1 MDERDEIKEIERLL
15 EEKDYISLRSRLSE
29 AQPADTALLF
39 GEISE
44 EDLPLLFRLLP
55 KDLAA
60 ESFAFMEPDVQ
71 EQLIGVFSDKE
82 LTSVLNRLFVD
93 DMVDIIEEM
102 PANVVHRIIQNA
114 PPEKRNQVNMILRYP
129 KDSAGSIMTTEFVEL
144 KTYMTRDDVFRII
157 RSSGVTKETIYD
169 CYVTDAARRLIG
181 VLSVKD
187 LIINPDENATVGE
200 IMVDE
205 VISANAMDDQLDAV
219 NTMKKYG
226 FLALPVTDAEN
237 RLVGIVTGDD
247 ALTIIEEETTEDI
260 EIMAAVTPSEKTYFR
275 TSVFETWLS
284 RIPWLLFLMI
294 SSVFTSKILQFFE
307 GRLTANAALIAFMPV
322 IMGTAGNAGGQS
334 SATIIRALSMDEIKI
349 RFSDIF
355 RIIGKEL
362 VVAAMCGVSLAVVN
376 FLKMLAIDNVT
387 VGVAVTVSITIAFI
401 VVAAKIIGALLPIGA
416 KKIGLDPAVMA
427 SPFITTICDALSLLL
442 YFKAASLI
450 LGI

>member
-15 EEKDYISLRSRLSE
+15 EEKDYITLRSIMAD
-29 AQPADTALLF
+29 AQPADTALWF
-39 GEISE
+39 GEID
-44 EDLPLLFRLLP
+44 EDNLPLLFRLLP

-60 ESFAFMEPDVQ
+60 DCFAFMEPDVQ
-71 EQLIGVFSDKE
+71 ELLIGVFSDKE
-82 LTSVLNRLFVD
+82 LTSVLDRLFVD

-144 KTYMTRDDVFRII
+144 KTYMTREDVFRII
-157 RSSGVTKETIYD
+157 RRSGVTKETIYD
-169 CYVTDAARRLIG
+169 CYVTDSARRLIG

-200 IMVDE
+200 IMVEE

-226 FLALPVTDAEN
+226 FMALPVTDAEN

-247 ALTIIEEETTEDI
+247 AMTIIEEETTEDI
-260 EIMAAVTPSEKTYFR
+260 EIMAAITPSEKTYFR
-275 TSVFETWLS
+275 TSVFETWVS

-334 SATIIRALSMDEIKI
+334 SATIIRALSMEEIRI
-349 RFSDIF
+349 RFGDIF

-362 VVAAMCGVSLAVVN
+362 MVSVMCGVTLAVVN

-387 VGVAVTVSITIAFI
+387 AGVAVTVSVTIALI
-401 VVAAKIIGALLPIGA
+401 VVAAKIIGALLPLGA
-416 KKIGLDPAVMA
+416 KRIGLDPAVMA

-442 YFKAASLI
+442 YFKAASII

>member
-1 MDERDEIKEIERLL
+1 MDEREEIKEIERLL
-15 EEKDYISLRSRLSE
+15 EEKDYISLRKMFVD
-29 AQPADTALLF
+29 AQPADMAVLF
-39 GEISE
+39 GEIN
-44 EDLPLLFRLLP
+44 EDDVPILFRLLP
-55 KDLAA
+55 KNLAA
-60 ESFAFMEPDVQ
+60 DSFAFMEPEVQ
-71 EQLIGVFSDKE
+71 EMLIGVFSDKE
-82 LTSVLNRLFVD
+82 LTSVLDRLFVD

-144 KTYMTRDDVFRII
+144 KAYMTREDVFRII
-157 RSSGVTKETIYD
+157 RNSGVTKKTIYD

-200 IMVDE
+200 IMVEE
-205 VISANAMDDQLDAV
+205 VISASAMDDQRDAV
-219 NTMKKYG
+219 NTMMKYG

-237 RLVGIVTGDD
+237 RLIGIVTGDD
-247 ALTIIEEETTEDI
+247 AMTIIEEETTEDI
-260 EIMAAVTPSEKTYFR
+260 EIMAAITPSEKTYFR
-275 TSVFETWLS
+275 TTVMETWLS

-322 IMGTAGNAGGQS
+322 IMGTAGNAGGQA
-334 SATIIRALSMDEIKI
+334 SATIIRALSMEEIRI
-349 RFSDIF
+349 RFGDIF

-362 VVAAMCGVSLAVVN
+362 LVAAMCGVSLAIVN

-387 VGVAVTVSITIAFI
+387 VGVAVTVSVTIALI
-401 VVAAKIIGALLPIGA
+401 VVVAKIIGALLPLGA
-416 KKIGLDPAVMA
+416 KRIGLDPAVMA

>member
-1 MDERDEIKEIERLL
+1 MDEREEIKEIERLL
-15 EEKDYISLRSRLSE
+15 EEKDYISLRKMFVD
-29 AQPADTALLF
+29 AQPADMAVLF
-39 GEISE
+39 GEIN
-44 EDLPLLFRLLP
+44 EDDVPILFRLLP
-55 KDLAA
+55 KNLAA
-60 ESFAFMEPDVQ
+60 DSFAFMEPEVQ
-71 EQLIGVFSDKE
+71 EMLIGVFSDKE
-82 LTSVLNRLFVD
+82 LTSVLDRLFVD

-144 KTYMTRDDVFRII
+144 KAYMTREDVFRII
-157 RSSGVTKETIYD
+157 RNSGVTKETIYD

-200 IMVDE
+200 IMVEE
-205 VISANAMDDQLDAV
+205 VISASAMDDQRDAV
-219 NTMKKYG
+219 NTMMKYG

-237 RLVGIVTGDD
+237 RLIGIVTGDD
-247 ALTIIEEETTEDI
+247 AMTIIEEETTEDI
-260 EIMAAVTPSEKTYFR
+260 EIMAAITPSEKTYFR
-275 TSVFETWLS
+275 TTVMETWLS

-322 IMGTAGNAGGQS
+322 IMGTAGNAGGQA
-334 SATIIRALSMDEIKI
+334 SATIIRALSMEEIRI
-349 RFSDIF
+349 RFGDIF

-362 VVAAMCGVSLAVVN
+362 LVAAMCGVSLAIVN

-387 VGVAVTVSITIAFI
+387 VGVAVTVSVTIALI
-401 VVAAKIIGALLPIGA
+401 VVVAKIIGALLPLGA
-416 KKIGLDPAVMA
+416 KRIGLDPAVMA